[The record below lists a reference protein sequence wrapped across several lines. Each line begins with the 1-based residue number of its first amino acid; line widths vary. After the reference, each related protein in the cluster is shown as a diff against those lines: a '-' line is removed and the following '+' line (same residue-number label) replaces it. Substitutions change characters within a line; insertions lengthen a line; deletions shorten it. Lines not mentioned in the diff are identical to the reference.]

1 MKHIRKFNESNSENI
16 SLNGIDRSRDEVID
30 ILFSTSDLGFKELKG
45 MSDKELAD
53 LWKSLEVDDWLN
65 ELEKD

>member
-65 ELEKD
+65 ELEED